1 MAASLVIKH
10 ADQKGR
16 CQGRDTQHMGIL
28 WNMQDHKVFAFLI
41 HSIPF
46 PWTFNNCA
54 RVTKRTPVVEFPAYD
69 VRVGLDSWGARKF
82 LCCGGRRGERPPSD
96 MSQLQSPC
104 LHILFKTTFPLIK
117 VI

>member
-69 VRVGLDSWGARKF
+69 VQVGLDSWGARKF
-82 LCCGGRRGERPPSD
+82 LCCGGRRGGKASLGYVSITVSMPSH
-96 MSQLQSPC
+96 SFLKQL
-104 LHILFKTTFPLIK
+104 FPL
-117 VI
+117 